1 MEPILEGILPLLSK
15 ETIIGVDDYGRPEC
29 PTVKPWADRV
39 EQSGQW
45 RQVMEYDWA
54 DIAFYQKTA

>member
-1 MEPILEGILPLLSK
+1 LSK

-29 PTVKPWADRV
+29 PTIKPWADKV

-45 RQVMEYDWA
+45 RQLMEYDWA
-54 DIAFYQKTA
+54 DIAFYQKM